1 MIKIKVLVT
10 GLLLASAI
18 TSYAQEISK
27 NTLGLR
33 FGGGDGFGTEV
44 SYQRGLGN
52 NNRLEIDLGW
62 KSNSDFDGFKL
73 VGVYQWVWNLE
84 GNFNWYAGVGG
95 GVGNYDYDYREGDDR
110 FRDSETFLLVAGQVG
125 IEYNFDE
132 VPIQLSLDTRP
143 ELGFGDFVDDL
154 DFDIALGIRYRFK

>member
-1 MIKIKVLVT
+1 MNKVKYYFSAVF
-10 GLLLASAI
+10 LALFFN
-18 TSYAQEISK
+18 SYSQEISK

-44 SYQRGLGN
+44 SYQRGLEN

-62 KSNSDFDGFKL
+62 KNNDNFDGFKL

-84 GNFNWYAGVGG
+84 GNFNWYAGAGAG
-95 GVGNYDYDYREGDDR
+95 LGNYDYEIRVDNDKFNE
-110 FRDSETFLLVAGQVG
+110 SETFLLAAGQVG

-132 VPIQLSLDTRP
+132 IPLQLSLDTRP

-154 DFDIALGIRYRFK
+154 DFDIALGIRYRF